1 MRLLATTVVLLLAVS
16 TRAAELTVEP
26 GLWAFEV
33 ESRNPFLPAPVI
45 QRFRDCVEARR
56 LDPSRF
62 LQDFGDC
69 TWEEEALRSDELA
82 WTFRCD
88 THNGAAEGN
97 GRMRSTGTTLEGR
110 LEIAL
115 DTPGAERPLTLVN
128 RWEGRRVADR
138 CGEE

>member
-1 MRLLATTVVLLLAVS
+1 MRLLASTVLLLALPAG
-16 TRAAELTVEP
+16 AAELTIEP

-45 QRFRDCVEARR
+45 QRFRDCVDATR
-56 LDPSRF
+56 LEPSRF

-69 TWEEEALRSDELA
+69 EWEVEELRSDELA

-110 LEIAL
+110 LEIAI

-128 RWEGRRVADR
+128 RWEGRRVSATCDDQ
-138 CGEE
+138 

>member
-1 MRLLATTVVLLLAVS
+1 MRLLAFTVLLLALPAG
-16 TRAAELTVEP
+16 AAELTVEP

-45 QRFRDCVEARR
+45 QRFRDCVDATR
-56 LDPSRF
+56 LEPSRF

-69 TWEEEALRSDELA
+69 EWEVEELRSDELA

-110 LEIAL
+110 LEIAI

-128 RWEGRRVADR
+128 RWEGRRVSATCDDQ
-138 CGEE
+138 

>member
-1 MRLLATTVVLLLAVS
+1 MRLLAPTLLLLALPAL
-16 TRAAELTVEP
+16 AAELTVEP

-45 QRFRDCVEARR
+45 QRFRDCVDARR
-56 LDPSRF
+56 LEPSRF

-69 TWEEEALRSDELA
+69 TWEVEALRSDELA

-97 GRMRSTGTTLEGR
+97 GRMRSSGTTLEGR
-110 LEIAL
+110 LEIAI

-128 RWEGRRVADR
+128 RWEGRRVSATCDDQ
-138 CGEE
+138 